1 MTRSK
6 LNGNK
11 QGLGLYEL
19 MTAPEGIYLRALAA
33 IEKNDFNKFFEIL
46 GVDKPN
52 DMKGDTNGHS
62 KSNVRPDF

>member
-19 MTAPEGIYLRALAA
+19 MTAPEKIYMKALAA
-33 IEKNDFNKFFEIL
+33 AEKNNVEEFCKLL
-46 GVDKPN
+46 GIDK
-52 DMKGDTNGHS
+52 S
-62 KSNVRPDF
+62 KEGKK